1 MIMNFNLIINWRTFY
16 YQHIDSDIKQ
26 CKEVR
31 KWTTWQGE
39 DYATECLL
47 DYFSRQKE
55 LDVDPYAIQQIEL
68 AGQLKNTDAINVDGA
83 QSMFVLTRNKTE
95 ILS

>member
-1 MIMNFNLIINWRTFY
+1 MIMNFNLIINWRTFNL
-16 YQHIDSDIKQ
+16 IINW
-26 CKEVR
+26 R